1 MEDLVSRH
9 INGVEFVKVHDKIY
23 RAKLELKCENRSDT
37 EPSFLE
43 LDIKFVNKKNS
54 LNLYDNRDFFQFS
67 IVRMT

>member
-1 MEDLVSRH
+1 M
-9 INGVEFVKVHDKIY
+9 HDKIY

-37 EPSFLE
+37 EASFLE